1 MTTTITAPA
10 QGWQFKA
17 KCRNQP
23 PELYDLT
30 RSTKGRSRAS
40 VTKEQKKHQAR
51 QLCEGCPVLADCA
64 KDVLENDSYGL
75 VRAGLW
81 SEGWLRGG
89 HNVREAWADT
99 LPALRHIAATGEM
112 PQ

>member
-1 MTTTITAPA
+1 MTTTISAPA
-10 QGWQFKA
+10 HGWHLKA

-23 PELYDLT
+23 PELYDL
-30 RSTKGRSRAS
+30 SRVS
-40 VTKEQKKHQAR
+40 KLQKQHQAR
-51 QLCEGCPVLADCA
+51 QLCKGCPVLADCA
-64 KDVLENDSYGL
+64 KDVLENDSYGM

-99 LPALRHIAATGEM
+99 LPALRRIAATGEM
-112 PQ
+112 Q